1 MILKSQSSSEIKK
14 RKGSEN
20 SPKIKKVRKRKMLHL
35 ICIIFI
41 FSGLYVIL
49 LGGYAYIHNI
59 TVSEANHRFIS
70 YLKKSGESTE
80 LRKVE
85 IPVFLQRSQ
94 WVQLGTLLKPYF
106 LNVYL
111 NGFGDCQNGF
121 IFVSYALVGREHKY
135 MNIPDNV
142 ILQCI
147 TFDISNFLESETG
160 CVVPIRIIIFN
171 DTELRFII
179 PYNKLAWSKLNSKQK
194 NYLQEGDLL
203 SNKSKPFRL
212 KLKHF
217 YPHQLSFG
225 VRREE
230 LIGKG
235 IPITIKAN
243 LLTHPH
249 ILLTGSSGSGKSY
262 LLKILVS
269 QVLERKGTFEVWF
282 GDYKNSPDFRYL
294 NPLPHYASGKDVI
307 ALIHEYYALFQ
318 DVLNGKVRITTIPI
332 LILDE
337 YPALITYLEQ
347 ADKKE
352 AESIKKIITEL
363 LMLGRSVENISFPIW
378 ITAQR
383 PDANIFGAGGARD
396 NFMVRIALGNLS
408 GEAKRMFT
416 SDVSELPHNTYG
428 RGQGLISID
437 GQDILEIYIP
447 EIVNM
452 DTFLI

>member
-1 MILKSQSSSEIKK
+1 MKVLNVGETSSPHIENNNLKTGGNNMSLSIMLFVATVVYISS
-14 RKGSEN
+14 
-20 SPKIKKVRKRKMLHL
+20 
-35 ICIIFI
+35 
-41 FSGLYVIL
+41 

-85 IPVFLQRSQ
+85 IPVFLERSQ
-94 WVQLGTLLKPYF
+94 WKQLGILLKPYF
-106 LNVYL
+106 LNIAL
-111 NGFGDCQNGF
+111 NGYGHYQDGV
-121 IFVSYALVGREHKY
+121 IFVSYALVGRSGKY
-135 MNIPDNV
+135 QNVDDNS

-147 TFDISNFLESETG
+147 TYDICNYLESQIGT
-160 CVVPIRIIIFN
+160 VVPIHVIIFN

-179 PYNKLAWSKLNSKQK
+179 PYNRMAWHKIRSTCKKKRLEGNLSLNQNNRFS
-194 NYLQEGDLL
+194 LH
-203 SNKSKPFRL
+203 
-212 KLKHF
+212 LKH
-217 YPHQLSFG
+217 YQPYMIIFG
-225 VRREE
+225 VIREE

-235 IPITIKAN
+235 IPITIRAN

-294 NPLPHYASGKDVI
+294 NPLPHYASGKNVI

-318 DVLNGKVRITTIPI
+318 DVLNGKIKITTIPI